1 MRKIRTILRLHFEAG
16 LSQRQIATSQHI
28 GYGTVSN
35 YLNRARKAGLSWPLP
50 KGMGERELGAALFP
64 PSKTGRETDFVTP
77 DFPNLQRELL
87 TKGMTLLLLSQ
98 EYRESHP
105 DDGYSYSQFCH
116 HYNVWLGT

>member
-50 KGMGERELGAALFP
+50 EGMGERELGSALFP
-64 PSKTGRETDFVTP
+64 PSKT
-77 DFPNLQRELL
+77 
-87 TKGMTLLLLSQ
+87 
-98 EYRESHP
+98 
-105 DDGYSYSQFCH
+105 
-116 HYNVWLGT
+116 